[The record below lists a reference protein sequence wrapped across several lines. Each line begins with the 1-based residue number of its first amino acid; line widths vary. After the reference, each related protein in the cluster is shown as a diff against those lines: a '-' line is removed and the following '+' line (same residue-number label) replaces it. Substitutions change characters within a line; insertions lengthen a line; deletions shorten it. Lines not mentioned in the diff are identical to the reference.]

1 MGINYNCCLKK
12 HRFEIRTMKMFKILL
27 AAALAFSS
35 TVEAKMPKPRSKAPQ
50 FANLNAVKDGEFT
63 TVSLDDYKGKYVVL
77 VFYPFDFTYVCPT
90 ELISFS
96 ENVQK
101 FRDIGAEVV
110 GVSTDSHFT
119 HLAWVKT
126 DRANGGLGQINYPL
140 VADISKDMSKDYGVL
155 VQNPDDGM
163 DGAALRGLFIIDG
176 DQKIRSVQ
184 VNDDAVGRNVEEAL
198 RLIQG
203 Y

>member
-1 MGINYNCCLKK
+1 
-12 HRFEIRTMKMFKILL
+12 MKMFKILL

-35 TVEAKMPKPRSKAPQ
+35 SNVDARLPKPRSKAPQ

-63 TVSLDDYKGKYVVL
+63 TVSLNDYKGKYVVL

-96 ENVQK
+96 ENVAK
-101 FRDIGAEVV
+101 FREIGAEVI

-126 DRANGGLGQINYPL
+126 DRANGGLGKINYPL
-140 VADISKDMSKDYGVL
+140 VADISKDMSRDYGVL
-155 VQNPDDGM
+155 VQNPNDGM

-184 VNDDAVGRNVEEAL
+184 VNDDAVGRNVDEAL

-203 Y
+203 F